1 LREYVTKN
9 NGLMLADTISFS
21 NKIERG
27 LYEESLMEDCCELFE
42 HIDMSKKMEASLKA
56 VSIFVENSV
65 LFYKSKSKP
74 NLYDK
79 IKNKRIPA
87 NHTHNSSMS
96 NCEEIKLKKLKEQN
110 KSLRHDNTNKRSFN
124 KYRDSFCYEKS
135 NEKST
140 IFMRP
145 EKSIDCNQN
154 NLNKSV

>member
-27 LYEESLMEDCCELFE
+27 LYEESLMEDCCEQFE
-42 HIDMSKKMEASLKA
+42 QIDMSKKMEASLKA
-56 VSIFVENSV
+56 VSIFVENSI

-87 NHTHNSSMS
+87 NHSHNLSKS
-96 NCEEIKLKKLKEQN
+96 NCEEIKLKQQKEQN
-110 KSLRHDNTNKRSFN
+110 KSLRHVNTNKRSFN
-124 KYRDSFCYEKS
+124 KHRDSFCYDKS

-140 IFMRP
+140 ILMRP